1 MIEKR
6 IFAIL
11 NFLFNKMSTTEKEI
25 NQPVR
30 KGSFVQENA
39 KSLVFIAGAIVVLIG
54 IYFWYQNVYL
64 KNRAEEAAGQMY
76 KAEQFVGV
84 DSLANKAINGEGGY
98 PGLEKIA
105 EEYDNTKSANLANL
119 YLGGIYLRKGEY
131 KKATEALGKYT
142 ATGSPVADPLALGLL
157 GDAYSELR
165 DYKQAATYYQKAAD
179 KASNKFTSPMFLKKL
194 GLVNENLKDFKA
206 AEEAYT
212 KIKTQFPDSQEAAM
226 IDEYIARAQAQV
238 K

>member
-1 MIEKR
+1 
-6 IFAIL
+6 
-11 NFLFNKMSTTEKEI
+11 MSTTEKEM
-25 NQPVR
+25 NQPLR
-30 KGSFVQENA
+30 KGSFIQENT
-39 KSLVFIAGAIVVLIG
+39 KSLIFIAGAIVVLIA

-64 KNRAEEAAGQMY
+64 KDRAEEAASKMY
-76 KAEQFVGV
+76 KAEQYVGV
-84 DSLANKAINGEGGY
+84 DSLANKAISGGNGY
-98 PGLEKIA
+98 LGLEKIA

-131 KKATEALGKYT
+131 KKATEVLGKYT
-142 ATGSPVADPLALGLL
+142 ATGSPVADPLQLGLL
-157 GDAYSELR
+157 GDAYSELK
-165 DYKQAATYYQKAAD
+165 DFKQAATYYKKAAD

-212 KIKTQFPDSQEAAM
+212 KIKTQYPDSQEAAL
-226 IDEYIARAQAQV
+226 IDEYIARAQAQI

>member
-1 MIEKR
+1 
-6 IFAIL
+6 
-11 NFLFNKMSTTEKEI
+11 MSVTEKEI

-30 KGSFVQENA
+30 KGSFLEENS
-39 KSLVFIAGAIVVLIG
+39 KSLLFIAGAIVVLIA

-64 KNRAEEAAGQMY
+64 KNRAEEASAKMY
-76 KAEQFVGV
+76 KAEQYIGGP

-131 KKATEALGKYT
+131 KKAIEVLGKY
-142 ATGSPVADPLALGLL
+142 AETGSAVADPLALGLL
-157 GDAYSELR
+157 GDAYSELK
-165 DYKQAATYYQKAAD
+165 DYKQAATYYKKAAD

-194 GLVNENLKDFKA
+194 GLVYENTKDFKG

-212 KIKTQFPDSQEAAM
+212 KIKTQYPDSQEAAM
-226 IDEYIARAQAQV
+226 IDEYIARVAGQV

>member
-1 MIEKR
+1 
-6 IFAIL
+6 
-11 NFLFNKMSTTEKEI
+11 MSTTENEI
-25 NQPVR
+25 NQPLR

-39 KSLVFIAGAIVVLIG
+39 KSLLFIAGAIVLLIG

-64 KNRAEEAAGQMY
+64 KNRAEEAANQMF
-76 KAEQFVGV
+76 KAEQYVGV

-105 EEYDNTKSANLANL
+105 EEYENTKSANLANL

-131 KKATEALGKYT
+131 KKATEALGKYS

-157 GDAYSELR
+157 GDAYSELK

-194 GLVNENLKDFKA
+194 GLVNETLKDFKA

-212 KIKTQFPDSQEAAM
+212 KIKTQYPDSQEAAM
-226 IDEYIARAQAQV
+226 IDTYIARAQTAQGN
-238 K
+238 

>member
-1 MIEKR
+1 
-6 IFAIL
+6 
-11 NFLFNKMSTTEKEI
+11 MSTQEKEI
-25 NQPVR
+25 NEPVK
-30 KGSFVQENA
+30 KGPFVQENA
-39 KSLVFIAGAIVVLIG
+39 KSLIFIAGAIVVLIG

-64 KNRAEEAAGQMY
+64 KNRAEEAASQMF
-76 KAEQFVGV
+76 KSEQYVGI

-105 EEYDNTKSANLANL
+105 EEYANTKSANLANL

-142 ATGSPVADPLALGLL
+142 ATGSPIADPLALGLL
-157 GDAYSELR
+157 GDAYSELK
-165 DYKQAATYYQKAAD
+165 DFDQAATYYKKAAD

-194 GLVNENLKDFKA
+194 GLVHEQQKDFKA
-206 AEEAYT
+206 ALEAYS
-212 KIKTQFPDSQEAAM
+212 KIKSQYPDSQEAAM
-226 IDEYIARAQAQV
+226 VDEYIARAEAQV

>member
-1 MIEKR
+1 
-6 IFAIL
+6 
-11 NFLFNKMSTTEKEI
+11 MSKTEKEI
-25 NQPVR
+25 NEPIR

-39 KSLVFIAGAIVVLIG
+39 KSLIFIAGAIVLLIG
-54 IYFWYQNVYL
+54 IYIWYQNVYL
-64 KNRAEEAAGQMY
+64 KNRAEEAANQMF
-76 KAEQFVGV
+76 KAEQYVGI
-84 DSLANKAINGEGGY
+84 DSLANKAINGDGGY

-105 EEYDNTKSANLANL
+105 EEYENTKSANLANL

-131 KKATEALGKYT
+131 KKSTEALGKYS

-157 GDAYSELR
+157 GDAYSELK

-179 KASNKFTSPMFLKKL
+179 KASNKFTSPMFLKKF
-194 GLVNENLKDFKA
+194 GLVNETLKDFKS

-212 KIKTQFPDSQEAAM
+212 KIKTQYPDSQEAAM
-226 IDEYIARAQAQV
+226 IDSYIARAQTAQG

>member
-1 MIEKR
+1 
-6 IFAIL
+6 
-11 NFLFNKMSTTEKEI
+11 MSVAEKEI

-30 KGSFVQENA
+30 KGSFLEENS
-39 KSLVFIAGAIVVLIG
+39 KSLLFIAGAIVVLVA

-64 KNRAEEAAGQMY
+64 KNRAEEASAKMY
-76 KAEQFVGV
+76 KAEQYIGGP
-84 DSLANKAINGEGGY
+84 DSLASKAINGEGGY

-131 KKATEALGKYT
+131 KKATEVLGKYSE
-142 ATGSPVADPLALGLL
+142 TGSTVADPLALGLL
-157 GDAYSELR
+157 GDAYSELK
-165 DYKQAATYYQKAAD
+165 DFKQAATYYKKAAD

-194 GLVNENLKDFKA
+194 GLVYENTKDFKA
-206 AEEAYT
+206 AEEAYN
-212 KIKTQFPDSQEAAM
+212 KIKTQYPESQEAAM
-226 IDEYIARAQAQV
+226 IDEYIARAAAQA

>member
-1 MIEKR
+1 MSKTDKTVTQPMKKNSFFEENGKSFLFIGA
-6 IFAIL
+6 AIL
-11 NFLFNKMSTTEKEI
+11 AL
-25 NQPVR
+25 
-30 KGSFVQENA
+30 
-39 KSLVFIAGAIVVLIG
+39 GAIALY
-54 IYFWYQNVYL
+54 YFASYMPG
-64 KNRAEEAAGQMY
+64 RAKEAYAQMY
-76 KAEQFVGV
+76 KAEQYVGI
-84 DSLANKAINGEGGY
+84 DSLASKAIDGEGGY

-105 EEYDNTKSANLANL
+105 EEYANTKSANLANL

-157 GDAYSELR
+157 GDAYSELK

-179 KASNKFTSPMFLKKL
+179 KANNKFTSPMFLKKL
-194 GLVNENLKDFKA
+194 GLVNETLKDFKA

-212 KIKTQFPDSQEAAM
+212 KIKSQFPESQEAPM
-226 IDEYIARAQAQV
+226 IDEYIARVQSQI

>member
-1 MIEKR
+1 MSTKDKTVTQTVNKGGFLEENGKSFLFIGV
-6 IFAIL
+6 AIL
-11 NFLFNKMSTTEKEI
+11 ALAAIAIYYFYSYVPNRNEK
-25 NQPVR
+25 
-30 KGSFVQENA
+30 
-39 KSLVFIAGAIVVLIG
+39 
-54 IYFWYQNVYL
+54 
-64 KNRAEEAAGQMY
+64 AASEMY
-76 KAEQFVGV
+76 KAEQYVGI

-105 EEYDNTKSANLANL
+105 DEYDNTKSANLANL

-157 GDAYSELR
+157 GDAYSELK
-165 DYKQAATYYQKAAD
+165 DYNQAATYYQKAAD

-194 GLVNENLKDFKA
+194 GLVQENLKDFKSA
-206 AEEAYT
+206 AEAYT
-212 KIKTQFPDSQEAAM
+212 KIKTQFPESQEAAM
-226 IDEYIARAQAQV
+226 IDEYIARAEAQI

>member
-1 MIEKR
+1 
-6 IFAIL
+6 
-11 NFLFNKMSTTEKEI
+11 MSTTDKTVK
-25 NQPVR
+25 QPVKR
-30 KGSFVQENA
+30 NSFFEENG
-39 KSLVFIAGAIVVLIG
+39 KSLLFIAAAIVALSAIALY
-54 IYFWYQNVYL
+54 YFASYL
-64 KNRAEEAAGQMY
+64 PGRADEAAAQMF
-76 KAEQFVGV
+76 KAEQYVGV
-84 DSLANKAINGEGGY
+84 DSLANKAIDGEGGY
-98 PGLEKIA
+98 PGLAKIA

-157 GDAYSELR
+157 GDAYSELK

-194 GLVNENLKDFKA
+194 GLVQENLKDFKA

-212 KIKTQFPDSQEAAM
+212 KIKTQFPESQEAAM
-226 IDEYIARAQAQV
+226 IEEFIARAQGQL